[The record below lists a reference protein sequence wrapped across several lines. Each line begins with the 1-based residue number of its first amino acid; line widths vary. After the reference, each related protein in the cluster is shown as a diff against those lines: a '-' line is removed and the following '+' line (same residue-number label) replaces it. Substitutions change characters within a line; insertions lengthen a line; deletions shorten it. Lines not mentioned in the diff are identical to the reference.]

1 MLAEKRSDEKDI
13 DYSKI
18 ASSASFKQ
26 LLQEKKKFLLPMSI
40 FFFVFYFTLPIMTSY
55 STILNTSAI
64 GDISWAWVF
73 AFSQFIMTW
82 VLCSLYSKKA
92 ESFDKQ
98 ADEIVHQSLKEAD
111 KK

>member
-1 MLAEKRSDEKDI
+1 MLAEKKSEDKNI
-13 DYSKI
+13 NYSKI

-26 LLQEKKKFLLPMSI
+26 LLQEKKKFLLPMCI

-55 STILNTSAI
+55 STILNTSAF

-82 VLCSLYSKKA
+82 VLCSLYSKRA
-92 ESFDKQ
+92 VAFDKQ
-98 ADEIVHQSLKEAD
+98 ADEIIRQSLKEAD
-111 KK
+111 RK